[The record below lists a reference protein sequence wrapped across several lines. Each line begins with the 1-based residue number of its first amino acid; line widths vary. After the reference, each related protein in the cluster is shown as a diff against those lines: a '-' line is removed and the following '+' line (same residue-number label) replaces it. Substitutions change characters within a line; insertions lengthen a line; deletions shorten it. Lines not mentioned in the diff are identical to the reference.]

1 MTTIL
6 RVAHSLG
13 MDEMLALSDGS
24 HTVTAILANTDQM
37 LPERGISCR
46 QVSAARLPNVSRAFG
61 RLRFHHEIRVSDDAK
76 TAQALLTD
84 HQIRGSVKSYLL
96 RATAGDEIDS
106 CLQDLDLD
114 LFDRILVTSR
124 ITEEYLRRRHVLPI
138 PVEQIRFVSDS
149 GQAPAA
155 GDPSPASPGSVRPT
169 RTKAFTISFESCP

>member
-13 MDEMLALSDGS
+13 MDEMLALSASG
-24 HTVTAILANTDQM
+24 HTVTAILANTDQI

-61 RLRFHHEIRVSDDAK
+61 QLRFHHEIRVSDDAK

-84 HQIRGSVKSYLL
+84 SRIRGSVKSYLL

-114 LFDRILVTSR
+114 LFDRILVTSN
-124 ITEEYLRRRHVLPI
+124 ITEEYLRRRHALPV
-138 PVEQIRFVSDS
+138 PVEQIRFVN
-149 GQAPAA
+149 GPAQAPSL
-155 GDPSPASPGSVRPT
+155 GDPSPASPESVRPT
-169 RTKAFTISFESCP
+169 RTKAFRISFGYCP